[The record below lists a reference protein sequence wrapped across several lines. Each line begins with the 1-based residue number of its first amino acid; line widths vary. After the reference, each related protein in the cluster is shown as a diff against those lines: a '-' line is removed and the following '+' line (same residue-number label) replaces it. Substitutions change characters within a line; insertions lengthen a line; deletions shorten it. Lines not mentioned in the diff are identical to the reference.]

1 MTIDRK
7 PTQRASRGT
16 WVLLVLLLVWSFP
29 SGPGECCKA
38 TTLAPEASTMSCCA
52 SEQTL
57 QCPQCP
63 APDNGSTVGAVLTIS
78 NGSDAGPPA
87 VERALSPVF
96 PEIPCAAQTDHAS
109 HAEGPP
115 LYRLH
120 AQLLI

>member
-1 MTIDRK
+1 
-7 PTQRASRGT
+7 
-16 WVLLVLLLVWSFP
+16 VLLALLLVRSFP
-29 SGPGECCKA
+29 SSPGECCKA
-38 TTLAPEASTMSCCA
+38 PTPAPEASAMSCCA

-63 APDNGSTVGAVLTIS
+63 ASDNGSTVGAALTIS
-78 NGSDAGPPA
+78 NGSDAGAPA
-87 VERALSPVF
+87 VERVVGSVS
-96 PEIPCAAQTDHAS
+96 PEIRCAAQTDRAS